1 MTAKIGLVTVAMLA
15 TLSIGSLAAQQP
27 AAPAKTDSAKP
38 AQQMAPA
45 KAAPAKA
52 APVAKTAKA
61 MPAAKW
67 TTDQIKEAQE
77 GLARAKLFN
86 ATPNGHLGPQT
97 RRAIRAFQRANKL
110 PVTGTLSDTLLV
122 LLKNQQ

>member
-1 MTAKIGLVTVAMLA
+1 MTAKTGLLTVAMLA
-15 TLSIGSLAAQQP
+15 TLSVGSLLAQQP
-27 AAPAKTDSAKP
+27 AAPAKADSGKA
-38 AQQMAPA
+38 AMQAAPA
-45 KAAPAKA
+45 KAAPAAKA
-52 APVAKTAKA
+52 AT
-61 MPAAKW
+61 AAKSAAPKW
-67 TTDQIKEAQE
+67 SHEQIKEAQE

-86 ATPNGHLGPQT
+86 ATPNGRLGPQT